1 MLNWMLLKSVKNT
14 HGGVLTLLHGGFS
27 IISIMELPASFV
39 YWSENTRYVPISDV
53 VSIYRYKKLRQFIH
67 GADNLQKDNLEH
79 KNNGLY
85 EITVAITYVHENCNS
100 LEPEYDKSID
110 D

>member
-1 MLNWMLLKSVKNT
+1 MYS
-14 HGGVLTLLHGGFS
+14 
-27 IISIMELPASFV
+27 
-39 YWSENTRYVPISDV
+39 
-53 VSIYRYKKLRQFIH
+53 YKKLRQFIH

-85 EITVAITYVHENCNS
+85 KIDLVITYVQENCNS
-100 LEPEYDKSID
+100 LEPDYDNSID